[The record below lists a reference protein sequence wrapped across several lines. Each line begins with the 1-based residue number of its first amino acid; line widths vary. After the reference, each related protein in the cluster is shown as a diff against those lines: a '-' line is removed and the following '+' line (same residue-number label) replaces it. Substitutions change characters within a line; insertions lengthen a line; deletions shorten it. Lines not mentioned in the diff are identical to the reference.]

1 MAKIKTKAP
10 KNKLGTLTTPIGS
23 ALFVSCPNAS
33 TFDDSKQ
40 EASIVLTPEDY
51 AIFKADLDELI
62 DACPE
67 ELVVAKDK
75 MAMPIK
81 PELDSDKNPT
91 GNYIVRAKTSMVY
104 KAKLYN
110 ADKTEFKPDAGFQ
123 VANRS
128 KIRLAIAVEVM
139 ATSMH
144 KGLVFRLN
152 ALQMISASP
161 WANQNPFDAVEGG
174 DFAYDGST
182 PQVDDSDD
190 DDDSWVD

>member
-1 MAKIKTKAP
+1 MAKIKTQAP
-10 KNKLGTLTTPIGS
+10 KNKLGSLLTPIGS

-33 TFDDSKQ
+33 AFDETKQ

-51 AIFKADLDELI
+51 ESFKAQLDALI
-62 DACPE
+62 DNCTE

-81 PELDSDKNPT
+81 PETDKEGNPT
-91 GNYIVRAKTSMVY
+91 GNYILRAKTSMIY

-110 ADKTEFKPDAGFQ
+110 ADRSEFKPDAGFQ

-128 KIRLAIAVEVM
+128 KIRLSISVEVM
-139 ATSMH
+139 ATSMY

-152 ALQMISASP
+152 AIQIISASP
-161 WANQNPFDAVEGG
+161 WANANPFDAVEGG
-174 DFAYDGST
+174 DFVYHTDAEDT
-182 PQVDDSDD
+182 TDDQSEDIE
-190 DDDSWVD
+190 W